1 MAITNA
7 DNAFMAGSEKDT
19 LYLGPAGTDLST
31 VTNLTSA
38 LPQGMVDVG
47 WLTEDGLT
55 LGMSDSV
62 DKFRGH
68 QGHGVVRTYMSE
80 SSTTLKAA
88 LLEAKLE
95 ILKRYMGVSK
105 TEKVTAGSDSITRME
120 VSSSRKVE
128 ALTGVMD
135 LFDVSTGKQRRYIFK
150 RLELGERSDVSY
162 KVGDL
167 TAYEHN
173 LEVLDGYVLPDPSP
187 ARAPC
192 LFSRR
197 AGG

>member
-1 MAITNA
+1 MSITNA

-38 LPQGMVDVG
+38 LPTGMVDVG

-88 LLEAKLE
+88 LLEAKLDL
-95 ILKRYMGVSK
+95 LKRYMGVSK
-105 TEKVTAGSDSITRME
+105 TEKVTVGSASITRME

-128 ALTGVMD
+128 GLVGVMD

-173 LEVLDGYVLPDPSP
+173 LEVLDGYILLTNEDGLKVV
-187 ARAPC
+187 
-192 LFSRR
+192 
-197 AGG
+197 

>member
-1 MAITNA
+1 MSITNA

-38 LPQGMVDVG
+38 LPTGMVDVG

-88 LLEAKLE
+88 LLEAKLDL
-95 ILKRYMGVSK
+95 LKRYMGVSK
-105 TEKVTAGSDSITRME
+105 TEKVTVGSASITRME

-128 ALTGVMD
+128 TLTGVMD

-173 LEVLDGYVLPDPSP
+173 LEVLDGYILLTNEDGLKVV
-187 ARAPC
+187 
-192 LFSRR
+192 
-197 AGG
+197 

>member
-1 MAITNA
+1 MSITNA

-38 LPQGMVDVG
+38 LPTGMVDVG

-88 LLEAKLE
+88 LLEAKLDL
-95 ILKRYMGVSK
+95 LKRYMGVSK
-105 TEKVTAGSDSITRME
+105 TEKVTVGSASITRME

-173 LEVLDGYVLPDPSP
+173 LEVLDGYILLTNEDGLKVV
-187 ARAPC
+187 
-192 LFSRR
+192 
-197 AGG
+197 

>member
-1 MAITNA
+1 MSITNA

-19 LYLGPAGTDLST
+19 LYLGPAGTDLSS
-31 VTNLTSA
+31 VTNLNSP
-38 LPQGMVDVG
+38 LPPGMVDVG

-80 SSTTLKAA
+80 SSTTVKAA
-88 LLEAKLE
+88 LLEAKLD

-105 TEKVTAGSDSITRME
+105 TEKVTMGSGSITRME
-120 VSSSRKVE
+120 ISSSRKVE
-128 ALTGVMD
+128 TLTGVMD
-135 LFDVSTGKQRRYIFK
+135 LFDVSTGKQRRYVFK

-173 LEVLDGYVLPDPSP
+173 LEVLDGYIL
-187 ARAPC
+187 
-192 LFSRR
+192 LTNE
-197 AGG
+197 GGLVVA

>member
-1 MAITNA
+1 MSITNA

-19 LYLGPAGTDLST
+19 LYLGPAGTDLSM
-31 VTNLTSA
+31 VTSLNSP
-38 LPQGMVDVG
+38 LPQGMVDAG

-62 DKFRGH
+62 DKIRGH

-80 SSTTLKAA
+80 SSTTLKAT
-88 LLEAKLE
+88 LLEAKLDL
-95 ILKRYMGVSK
+95 LKRYMGVTK
-105 TEKVTAGSDSITRME
+105 TEKVTAGTSSITRME
-120 VSSSRKVE
+120 ISSSRKVE
-128 ALTGVMD
+128 TLTGVMD

-162 KVGDL
+162 KVGDI

-173 LEVLDGYVLPDPSP
+173 LEVLDGYILLTDEDN
-187 ARAPC
+187 
-192 LFSRR
+192 LKID
-197 AGG
+197 

>member
-1 MAITNA
+1 MSITNA

-19 LYLGPAGTDLST
+19 LYLGPAGTDLSS
-31 VTNLTSA
+31 VTSLTSP

-62 DKFRGH
+62 DKIRGH

-80 SSTTLKAA
+80 SSTTVKAA
-88 LLEAKLE
+88 LLEAKLDL
-95 ILKRYMGVSK
+95 LKRYMGVSK
-105 TEKVTAGSDSITRME
+105 AEKVTVGSDSITRME

-173 LEVLDGYVLPDPSP
+173 LEVLDGYILLTNEDGLKVV
-187 ARAPC
+187 
-192 LFSRR
+192 
-197 AGG
+197 